1 MPEANGPSSE
11 MPTATSKK
19 IASAFVALRRGGS
32 GTFAAVLIG
41 VGAGWYCRNS
51 PKPQRQ
57 AELASMSDVANDT
70 ERRQAPS
77 LLPFAFLVAYATTV
91 AFFLGSV
98 ELFGVGPAVKS
109 RRRKPAQ
116 QIVRRL
122 KVCGFRVVNHARS
135 IAELISV
142 PLTDDH
148 FDL

>member
-1 MPEANGPSSE
+1 

-19 IASAFVALRRGGS
+19 IASALVALRRGGS

-51 PKPQRQ
+51 PKPQHQ

-91 AFFLGSV
+91 AFF
-98 ELFGVGPAVKS
+98 S
-109 RRRKPAQ
+109 RLRGIIWRW
-116 QIVRRL
+116 
-122 KVCGFRVVNHARS
+122 ARC
-135 IAELISV
+135 
-142 PLTDDH
+142 
-148 FDL
+148 